1 MIMPHR
7 SHSTGTSTRA
17 SDAAPDA
24 VVHRPATLAPA
35 LFEAAR
41 PHQAVKNLL
50 VFLPLLASHRYG
62 DMALLRQCMLAFVAL
77 SFAAAATYLI
87 NDLTDV
93 AADQAHPRKRL
104 RAIASGRVTRTQAV
118 ALATAL
124 SLLAAAI
131 SLLLPPVFRGLLGLY
146 VLTTLGYSFGLKR
159 AIILDVLIIAGLFTL
174 RVLAGGAAAGIMP
187 SFWLLAFCLFLFLS
201 IALVKRVT
209 ELRMLSAKGGAET
222 PGRGYR
228 VDDLPALT
236 AMGIASGFVAVLIVA
251 LYVNSPEIRILY
263 RTPEMIWLICP
274 IGLFIIARLWLL
286 AHRGE
291 VEDDPVLFALRDRVS
306 QAAVALAAL
315 IAVGAR

>member
-1 MIMPHR
+1 MITPHPSR
-7 SHSTGTSTRA
+7 PTEPSI
-17 SDAAPDA
+17 DA
-24 VVHRPATLAPA
+24 RQPATVTRA

-50 VFLPLLASHRYG
+50 VFLPLFASHRYG
-62 DMALLRQCMLAFVAL
+62 DMGLLRQCILAFVAL

-87 NDLTDV
+87 NDLMDV

-104 RAIASGRVTRTQAV
+104 RAIASGRVTRGQAI
-118 ALATAL
+118 T
-124 SLLAAAI
+124 LAAA
-131 SLLLPPVFRGLLGLY
+131 LVVLAAGVCVFLPPVFSGLLGIY

-159 AIILDVLIIAGLFTL
+159 MVILDVLIIAGLFTL
-174 RVLAGGAAAGIMP
+174 RVLAGGAATGIMP

-209 ELRMLSAKGGAET
+209 ELHMLSAKGNVA
-222 PGRGYR
+222 PLGRGYR

-251 LYVNSPEIRILY
+251 LYVNSPEIRTLY

-291 VEDDPVLFALRDRVS
+291 VEDDPVLFALRDHTS
-306 QAAVALAAL
+306 QAAVVLAAM